1 MAALVW
7 HYTSV
12 TRMLSQATSGIF
24 SETYNG
30 LESLAS
36 LEVAV
41 LKQSWMAT
49 IALGINVSTSSV
61 QVPT

>member
-1 MAALVW
+1 
-7 HYTSV
+7 
-12 TRMLSQATSGIF
+12 MLSQATGGIF

-49 IALGINVSTSSV
+49 IALGINVSMSSL